1 MGEGGQTLGRWWPL
15 TSVTTPLKA
24 IDTEDL
30 GRCWEGKIGGTRHRV
45 GVALQLSP
53 GELPGSSY
61 EVRRRGFPTW
71 LKLASG
77 HFSPGIE
84 PLLGLK

>member
-1 MGEGGQTLGRWWPL
+1 MAFDLG
-15 TSVTTPLKA
+15 TTPLKA

-45 GVALQLSP
+45 GVAFQLSP
-53 GELPGSSY
+53 GEPPGSSCG
-61 EVRRRGFPTW
+61 VWGRGFPTW

-77 HFSPGIE
+77 YFELVFFPGIK
-84 PLLGLK
+84 PLLDLK